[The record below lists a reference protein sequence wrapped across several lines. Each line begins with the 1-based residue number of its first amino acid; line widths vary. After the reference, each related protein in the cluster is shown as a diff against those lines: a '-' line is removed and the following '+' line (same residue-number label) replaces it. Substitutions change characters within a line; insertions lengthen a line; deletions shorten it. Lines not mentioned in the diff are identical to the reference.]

1 QSYRDLEIV
10 LVDDGSSDNTSQ
22 VAAAYPSVRYI
33 RQTNCGLSAARNA
46 GIKHSSGQHLVF
58 LDADD
63 RLLRNAV
70 EAGLQHLHAHPECA
84 FVAGHYSVIGSN
96 GEVKLQAR
104 RAPLRQDP
112 YAELL
117 GGNYIGM
124 HATVMYRRSIFDRV
138 GSFDTSLKAC
148 EDYDL

>member
-1 QSYRDLEIV
+1 MSVFERAERAPSNGQPATLIITCFNQAHYLRESIESALAQSYRDWEIV

-96 GEVKLQAR
+96 GEV
-104 RAPLRQDP
+104 
-112 YAELL
+112 
-117 GGNYIGM
+117 
-124 HATVMYRRSIFDRV
+124 
-138 GSFDTSLKAC
+138 
-148 EDYDL
+148 